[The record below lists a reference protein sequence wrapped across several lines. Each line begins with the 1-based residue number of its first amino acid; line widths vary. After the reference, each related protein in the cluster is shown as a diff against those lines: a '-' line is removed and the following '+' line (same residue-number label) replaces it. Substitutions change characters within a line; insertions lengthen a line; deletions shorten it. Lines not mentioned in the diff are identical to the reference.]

1 MTIKIYTLSH
11 QRPDFIKHQYESIKK
26 HVTDDFEYIVINN
39 AVDSVEKR
47 TEIDSICEELGVESL
62 NVVLDPSMRVSH
74 GEINFTG
81 NQYANANLAC
91 SYPTQWAWIKYM
103 TKHDDLVVNID
114 SDMFLIKDV
123 SFKEMMSDY
132 NFGIVHAYRGDDHR
146 VHYPWNGF
154 FIADIPNMP
163 NPEEMDWGCGEVLG
177 ERVDVGGQ
185 GHYYLEKYKD
195 QLKTLNI
202 EQWGVLDDRSSEIE
216 TNINGCAQFFINL
229 EEMSIDVRN
238 RQASDHNTF
247 DHQEPRE
254 DYWDY
259 LSDNFIDIIK
269 ATVQTGFPKPTFV
282 DFLKLEKDDTIKES
296 FIFHY
301 KAGSNYMPWANDTY
315 NSAKTEAFTKLLS
328 GNIFND

>member
-1 MTIKIYTLSH
+1 MTIKIYTLSDK
-11 QRPDFIKHQYESIKK
+11 RPDFINLQYETIKK

-39 AVDSVEKR
+39 AVDSAER
-47 TEIDSICEELGVESL
+47 TAEIDSICESLGVESL
-62 NVVLDPSMRVSH
+62 KVILDPSMRVSH
-74 GEINFTG
+74 GEVNFTG
-81 NQYANANLAC
+81 DQYANANLAC
-91 SYPTQWAWIKYM
+91 SYPTQWAWINYM

-114 SDMFLIKDV
+114 SDMFLIKNV
-123 SFKEMMSDY
+123 SFKEMIGSN
-132 NFGIVHAYRGDDHR
+132 NFGIVHAYRGNDHR

-185 GHYYLEKYKD
+185 GHYYLKKYQD

-202 EQWGVLDDRSSEIE
+202 EQWGVLDDRGDDIE
-216 TNINGCAQFFINL
+216 VSVNGCAQFFINL
-229 EEMSIDVRN
+229 EEMSIDVKN

-247 DHQEPRE
+247 DHQSPR
-254 DYWDY
+254 DNYWDY
-259 LSDNFIDIIK
+259 FSDNFIDIINETK
-269 ATVQTGFPKPTFV
+269 KTGFPKPTFV

-301 KAGSNYMPWANDTY
+301 KAGSNYMAWANSVY
-315 NSAKTEAFTKLLS
+315 NSKKTEAFTKLLS
-328 GNIFND
+328 EGVFND